1 MIRKYRFCFFCMVV
15 FGLLSVYN
23 PTGFGSLLSI
33 ILSLI
38 AFLFFAI
45 FLYYFIRVKL
55 IALSLIIK
63 DIRNKMR

>member
-1 MIRKYRFCFFCMVV
+1 MIKKYRFCFFCM
-15 FGLLSVYN
+15 FIFAILSVYT
-23 PTGFGSLLSI
+23 PTGVGSALSVLFS
-33 ILSLI
+33 IL

-55 IALSLIIK
+55 IAFSLIIK